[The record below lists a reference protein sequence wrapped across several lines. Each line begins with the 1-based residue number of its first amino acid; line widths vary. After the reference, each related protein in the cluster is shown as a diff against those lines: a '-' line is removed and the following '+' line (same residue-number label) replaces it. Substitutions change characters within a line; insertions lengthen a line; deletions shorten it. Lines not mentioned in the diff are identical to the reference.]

1 MMFLILLSLMSDLP
15 PRVILKL
22 LIPTTIKCIINT
34 IIIYLTITLIT
45 VYDIKYLLIIG
56 ILFSCYFFIF
66 N

>member
-56 ILFSCYFFIF
+56 ILFSCHFIIF